1 VTTVDRVRSTRFP
14 PRALAALRGRQAAW
28 RSIDWLLVG
37 CALALSLIGSV
48 LIWSA
53 TRPRLLQ
60 AGGNQ
65 LAFFER
71 HLMNLAIGLVL
82 GAVAAWMNY
91 RNLRA
96 SAPVVYAASCL
107 GLVAVLVVGSTI
119 NGSHSWIVLGGG
131 FQVQPSEFAKVALV
145 VTMAMIFAERRERDD
160 GRQRYTVPLVLGLAA
175 VPVGLIM
182 LQPDVGTI
190 MVLTFTIFVVL
201 ALAEVDWRWMVALAL
216 FGVIVSVGAAKFGVL
231 KDYQLDRFRAF
242 TNPQAHTQGAAYNV
256 TQARIAIGNG
266 GLTGTG
272 LFKGSQT
279 NGRFVPEQQTDFVF
293 TVAGEELGFLGA
305 GGIVVL
311 FGIMLWRA
319 LRIAGRAPD
328 EFGRLVAVGVTA
340 WFAFQTFVNI
350 GMTLGIT
357 PVTGLPLPFVS
368 YGGSSMF
375 ANCIAIGLLLNVHRR
390 TRAQPAQL

>member
-1 VTTVDRVRSTRFP
+1 VTAVNRIRTTGFSP
-14 PRALAALRGRQAAW
+14 AALATMRGEQSGW
-28 RSIDWLLVG
+28 RRVDWLLVG
-37 CALALSLIGSV
+37 SALVLSLLGSV

-53 TRPRLLQ
+53 TRPRLL
-60 AGGNQ
+60 ASGGNE

-82 GAVAAWMNY
+82 GTVTALLNY
-91 RNLRA
+91 RTLRA
-96 SAPVVYAASCL
+96 SAPIVYIGSCL
-107 GLVAVLVVGSTI
+107 GLVAVLVIGSTI

-145 VTMAMIFAERRERDD
+145 VTMAMLFAERRERDD
-160 GRQRYTVPLVLGLAA
+160 GRRRYDVPLVLLLAA
-175 VPVGLIM
+175 VPAGLIM

-201 ALAEVDWRWMVALAL
+201 AVAEVDWRWMVGLVL
-216 FGVIVSVGAAKFGVL
+216 FGVVISIGAVKFGVL

-242 TNPQAHTQGAAYNV
+242 ANPQADTQGTAYNV
-256 TQARIAIGNG
+256 NQARIAIGNG

-272 LFKGSQT
+272 LFKGTQT

-293 TVAGEELGFLGA
+293 TVAGEELGFVGA
-305 GGIVVL
+305 GGIVLL

-319 LRIAGRAPD
+319 IRIAGRSPD
-328 EFGRLVAVGVTA
+328 LFGRLVAVGVTA
-340 WFAFQTFVNI
+340 WFSFQTFVNI

-375 ANCIAIGLLLNVHRR
+375 ANCIAIGLLLNVQRR
-390 TRAQPAQL
+390 ITSTEV

>member
-1 VTTVDRVRSTRFP
+1 MTAVRRIRSDAFP
-14 PRALAALRGRQAAW
+14 PRAPVTARGRQSAW
-28 RSIDWLLVG
+28 HRMDWLLVG
-37 CALALSLIGSV
+37 SALVLSLVGSL

-53 TRPRLLQ
+53 TRPRLLGS
-60 AGGNQ
+60 GGNQ

-71 HLMNLAIGLVL
+71 HLMNLAIGLML
-82 GAVAAWMNY
+82 GTVAALLNY

-96 SAPVVYAASCL
+96 SAPIVYAASCL
-107 GLVAVLVVGSTI
+107 GLVAVLLIGSTI

-160 GRQRYTVPLVLGLAA
+160 GRRRYDVPLVLLLAA
-175 VPVGLIM
+175 VPAGLIM

-201 ALAEVDWRWMVALAL
+201 AVADVDWRWMVGLAL
-216 FGVIVSVGAAKFGVL
+216 FGVVVSVGAAKFGVL

-242 TNPQAHTQGAAYNV
+242 TNPLAHTQGAAYNV

-293 TVAGEELGFLGA
+293 TVAGEELGFVGA
-305 GGIVVL
+305 GGIVLL

-328 EFGRLVAVGVTA
+328 LFGRLVAVGVTA

-375 ANCIAIGLLLNVHRR
+375 ANCIAIGLLLNVHHR
-390 TRAQPAQL
+390 TQAAEP